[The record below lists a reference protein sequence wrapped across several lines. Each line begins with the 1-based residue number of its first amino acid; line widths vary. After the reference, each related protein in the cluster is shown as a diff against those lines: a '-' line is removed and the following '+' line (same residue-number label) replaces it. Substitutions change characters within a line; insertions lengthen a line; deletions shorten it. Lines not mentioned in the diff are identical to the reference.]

1 MQLLSNAVDGDHNT
15 GGGACDS
22 DGSMRGDGDSGSGL
36 GVGDGDGYKRHKTS
50 TTDLHDS
57 DIRLQVCNEYSFLN
71 SDGVLI
77 SHTHSLSHTHTHTLS
92 LSLSLLPSPPLSIQD
107 SHKES
112 AKRPVV
118 DSQTDHVT
126 SNDTTPCMPTTASSQ
141 H

>member
-36 GVGDGDGYKRHKTS
+36 GVGDGGGYMRHKTS

-77 SHTHSLSHTHTHTLS
+77 SHTHSLSHTHTHTHTHSLS
-92 LSLSLLPSPPLSIQD
+92 LSLSLSPSLSLPLSPYRTVIRNLLRDQ
-107 SHKES
+107 
-112 AKRPVV
+112 
-118 DSQTDHVT
+118 
-126 SNDTTPCMPTTASSQ
+126 
-141 H
+141 